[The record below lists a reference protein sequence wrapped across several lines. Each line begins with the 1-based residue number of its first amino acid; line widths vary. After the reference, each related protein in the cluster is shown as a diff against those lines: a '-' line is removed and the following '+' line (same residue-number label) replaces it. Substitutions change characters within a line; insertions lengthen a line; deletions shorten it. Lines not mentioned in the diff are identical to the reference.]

1 MPYGIPSHDTFN
13 RVFSSIDSTQFEQV
27 FVQWVSSLSEIK
39 PGQVISIDG
48 KTIRG
53 AKQHSKKSLI
63 HMVSAWGNANNMVL
77 GQVKRMLS
85 QTK

>member
-1 MPYGIPSHDTFN
+1 LPYGIPSHDTFN

-53 AKQHSKKSLI
+53 AKQHGKKI
-63 HMVSAWGNANNMVL
+63 FNTYGKCL
-77 GQVKRMLS
+77 G
-85 QTK
+85 